1 MSVLRTVSKIFERI
15 THSQMSIF
23 VQKFLC
29 PQCVGTEKVLVHNK
43 PYYL

>member
-1 MSVLRTVSKIFERI
+1 MSVLPTALKIFERI

-23 VQKFLC
+23 VQKILC
-29 PQCVGTEKVLVHNK
+29 PQCAGTEKVLVHNK